1 MANFSGTD
9 VVPAT
14 LVASGASG
22 VTFSPDR
29 TRIYVA
35 SADGKIRVYD
45 AVSQQ
50 LIATWSVGASLG
62 AISVSDD
69 GTFLI
74 ATEKALLG
82 GLASLYKVST
92 SDGSLSGNFSISGV
106 SNVYGGYGGGAF
118 LDVEVVNNNTAIL
131 TGATAGVIRVNLNDL
146 STYSTVAN
154 GVYYSNTSVMVEDRR
169 YTLFAEP
176 GISNGPLALYD
187 NFTDAIVGRGDT
199 YQSSTSGF
207 NWGSQAIS
215 EAAGLVAQFIYYSSA
230 HIYDLNLRLLRTVNV
245 GSQVEGMVFSP
256 DGTSLFVFNA
266 EQGKIVRYSVATWE
280 AVDSYD
286 VGSQDWDNV
295 IGNGDALKIDP
306 SGRFLTLLDD
316 TTGKLQFIDL
326 QNRNEFFAGTNDA
339 DNFDGRNGDD
349 TYVVNNIND
358 VVTERAVEGF
368 DTVRASVTYT
378 LAPNVEALFLTG
390 TGNIN
395 GTGDSL
401 ANELYGNSGDN
412 ILDGGAGNDTL
423 AGGVGADVLVGG
435 TGDDIYSDVDAA
447 DQVIEQPGQGTDTV
461 TTRLSSYALPAN
473 VERLVFIGTGDF
485 VGNGSALTDTIDTR
499 LGGGADVLNGYA
511 SSDTLLSGAGDD
523 LLDGGEGADT
533 MVGGAGD
540 DIYKVDNAGD
550 VVTELAGEG
559 SDTVQSS
566 VSYLLSV
573 NVENLV
579 LTGSSNLN
587 ATGNGG
593 INTLTGN
600 AGANVLNGG
609 AGADSM
615 IGGGGN
621 DTYIVDN
628 NGDVVSEQAGQ
639 GVDQVRATI
648 DYVLA
653 ANIETLDMSGG
664 TQRVGTGNALDNVI
678 IGNAQNNLLSG
689 GDGNDQLNGGAGNDT
704 LNGGGGSDVLTGGSG
719 TDTAIYLGFFRAYD
733 VQVQAGA
740 VTVAGGAETGT
751 DTLASIERI
760 NFQDGVL
767 VFDPNGV
774 AAQVTRLYDTVLQR
788 APDPVGLDLWVDLME
803 DRGANLKQVA
813 TGFLMSPEFQA
824 RTGSLSDPEFVEFLY
839 RNALG
844 RASDPGGK
852 ATWTEQ
858 LRNGADRADLLI
870 GFSESQEHRDLTSGL
885 VGRGYFNTD
894 DNYQTVALLYDSFAG
909 RRPDPGGLVGWAEAL
924 RSGLLTPDQVADG
937 FAASPEFLGLTAGM
951 SNGQLV
957 EFMYQNTLNRG
968 SDPGGFDAW
977 LGRLN
982 AGMDRGDLLLSFAQS
997 HEHLVL
1003 LGAQIT
1009 NGIDV
1014 L

>member
-1 MANFSGTD
+1 MAIFSGTD

-14 LVASGASG
+14 LVVSGASA

-35 SADGKIRVYD
+35 STDGKIRVFD

-50 LIATWSVGASLG
+50 LIATWGVGPSLG
-62 AISVSDD
+62 AMSVSDD
-69 GTFLI
+69 GSFLI
-74 ATEKALLG
+74 ATEKNLLG
-82 GLASLYKVST
+82 GMASLYKVST
-92 SDGSLSGNFSISGV
+92 SDGSLRGNFSINGV
-106 SNVYGGYGGGAF
+106 SNGGYGGGAF

-131 TGATAGVIRVNLNDL
+131 TGATAGVIRVDLNDL

-154 GVYYSNTSVMVEDRR
+154 GVHYSNTSVMVEDRR

-187 NFTDAIVGRGDT
+187 NVSDAIVGRGDT

-207 NWGSQAIS
+207 NWGSQAVS

-230 HIYDLNLRLLRTVNV
+230 HIYDLNLRLLRTVNL

-256 DGTSLFVFNA
+256 DGSSLFVFNS

-286 VGSQDWDNV
+286 VGSQSWDNV
-295 IGNGDALKIDP
+295 IGNGDLLKIDS

-316 TTGKLQFIDL
+316 STGKLQFIDL
-326 QNRNEFFAGTNDA
+326 RNRNEYFAGTNDA
-339 DNFDGRNGDD
+339 DSFNGKNGDD
-349 TYVVNNIND
+349 TYVVNNVND

-378 LAPNVEALFLTG
+378 LAPNIEALFLTG

-423 AGGVGADVLVGG
+423 AGGGGADVLVGG

-447 DQVIEQPGQGTDTV
+447 DQLIEQPGQGTDTI
-461 TTRLSSYALPAN
+461 TTRLSSYTLPAN
-473 VERLVFIGTGDF
+473 VERLVFIGAGGF
-485 VGNGSALTDTIDTR
+485 VGNGSNLTDTIDAR
-499 LGGGADVLNGYA
+499 LGGGADVLHGYA

-533 MVGGAGD
+533 MVGGTGD
-540 DIYKVDNAGD
+540 DIYKVDNVGD
-550 VVTELAGEG
+550 VVSELAGEG

-566 VSYLLSV
+566 VSYVLSA
-573 NVENLV
+573 NVENLA
-579 LTGSSNLN
+579 LTGSANLN
-587 ATGNGG
+587 ATGNAG

-609 AGADSM
+609 AGADLM
-615 IGGGGN
+615 VGDDGN
-621 DTYIVDN
+621 DTYSVDN
-628 NGDVVSEQAGQ
+628 SGDVVSEQGGQ

-648 DYVLA
+648 DYVLG
-653 ANIETLDMSGG
+653 ANVENLDMSGG
-664 TQRVGTGNALDNVI
+664 TQRVGTGNTLDNVI

-689 GDGNDQLNGGAGNDT
+689 GDGNDQLNGGLGNDT
-704 LNGGGGSDVLTGGSG
+704 LTGGSGSDVLSGGSG
-719 TDTAIYLGFFRAYD
+719 TDTVIYSGFFRTYE

-740 VTVAGGAETGT
+740 GSIAGGAETGT
-751 DTLASIERI
+751 DTLTSIERI

-767 VFDPNGV
+767 VLDPNGV

-788 APDPVGLDLWVDLME
+788 TPDQAGLDLWVDQIE
-803 DRGANLKQVA
+803 DRGGTLKDVA
-813 TGFLMSPEFQA
+813 RGFLNSPEFQT
-824 RTGSLSDPEFVEFLY
+824 RTGGLSNADFVEFLY
-839 RNALG
+839 NNALG

-852 ATWTEQ
+852 ANWVQQ
-858 LRNGADRADLLI
+858 LNSGADRADLLI
-870 GFSESQEHRDLTSGL
+870 GFSESAEHRGLTAEL
-885 VGRGYFNTD
+885 VSKGFFNTD
-894 DNYQTVALLYDSFAG
+894 DAYQTVALLYDSFAG
-909 RRPDPGGLVGWAEAL
+909 RLPDANGLINWAEAL
-924 RSGLLTPDQVADG
+924 KSGALTLSQVATG
-937 FAASPEFLGLTAGM
+937 FANSDEFQSRTAGM
-951 SNGQLV
+951 SHAQLV
-957 EFMYQNTLNRG
+957 EFMYQNTLDRG
-968 SDPGGFDAW
+968 SDPGGKAAWVNALDKGLSDA
-977 LGRLN
+977 
-982 AGMDRGDLLLSFAQS
+982 DLLLGFSQS
-997 HEHLVL
+997 QEHFFL
-1003 LGAQIT
+1003 LGLQIT
-1009 NGIDV
+1009 NGISFY
-1014 L
+1014 